1 MTLVLAAISK
11 EAIWVVADRRLS
23 QRGRALIDD
32 ACKIMFLETT
42 DGIAILSY
50 AGLGRTIAGVQPSEW
65 MSAVVRGRN
74 LPLEQTLGLL
84 AEAMQ
89 RELPKHLLRFPPGMM
104 PSHTII
110 APAFV
115 DDEPRL
121 YILEVVLSAD
131 RKQKSFRFVR
141 QNDAGGRKPPLLA
154 VAGSGGMSLFHRRKY
169 WMRPL
174 MRIVRA
180 YDRSRVSAQTVANHM
195 ATLNNDVHAVDVSVG
210 PRSIVAWRNR
220 KSGIYKGGGAQEFF
234 NNCQRQNDSMIIPTI
249 ASGMDVRGI
258 VQVLWDDMMK
268 GRFGLDAD
276 YHPNTDEINAKIAT
290 LPHGPDESLP

>member
-1 MTLVLAAISK
+1 
-11 EAIWVVADRRLS
+11 
-23 QRGRALIDD
+23 
-32 ACKIMFLETT
+32 
-42 DGIAILSY
+42 
-50 AGLGRTIAGVQPSEW
+50 
-65 MSAVVRGRN
+65 
-74 LPLEQTLGLL
+74 
-84 AEAMQ
+84 
-89 RELPKHLLRFPPGMM
+89 MM